1 MELSGY
7 WQAMAEVK
15 DKSTM
20 NRPERGRG
28 PAAGSRNGKSFE
40 GRVMSIDMYLAVP
53 TFIRRGIIIKA

>member
-15 DKSTM
+15 GKSTM
-20 NRPERGRG
+20 NRLERGRG
-28 PAAGSRNGKSFE
+28 PAAGSSDWKSFE
-40 GRVMSIDMYLAVP
+40 GRVMSIDVYLAVP